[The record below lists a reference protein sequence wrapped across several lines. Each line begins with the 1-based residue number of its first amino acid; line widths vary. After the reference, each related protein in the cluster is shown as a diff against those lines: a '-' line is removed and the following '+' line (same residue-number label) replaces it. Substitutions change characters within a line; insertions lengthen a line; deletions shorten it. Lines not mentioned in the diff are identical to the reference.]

1 MIAAVLVA
9 LALLLAP
16 GAGGPPRPADA
27 VVRADTLRLDAER
40 SVIRWRGT
48 KFRGLRDH
56 SGTVRLAGGYVLAE
70 GRSVRGGA
78 FRIDMNAI
86 EVTDIPASDPVP
98 RRRLRDHLRS
108 DHFFAT
114 ATYPSADFR
123 LREVRPAGPGRYDV
137 LGDLTMRGRTHP
149 VRFAARAAPLAGG
162 GMRATAQLSIDRQRW
177 GVAYRG
183 VGEMLVDDMIHLG
196 LDLVFSHR
204 DTEAQR

>member
-9 LALLLAP
+9 LALLLVP
-16 GAGGPPRPADA
+16 GGAREQSRTADP
-27 VVRADTLRLDAER
+27 VVRGDTLRLDAAR

-56 SGTVRLAGGYVLAE
+56 SGTVGLAGGYLLAE

-78 FRIDMNAI
+78 FRIDMHAI
-86 EVTDIPASDPVP
+86 EVTDIPPSDPVP

-114 ATYPSADFR
+114 ATYPAADFR
-123 LREVRPAGPGRYDV
+123 LREVRPSGPGRYDV

-149 VRFAARAAPLAGG
+149 VRFAARAVPLAGG

-183 VGEMLVDDMIHLG
+183 VGEMVVDDMIHLG
-196 LDLVFSHR
+196 LNLVFSP
-204 DTEAQR
+204 

>member
-1 MIAAVLVA
+1 MIAPVLVA
-9 LALLLAP
+9 LALLLVP
-16 GAGGPPRPADA
+16 GAGEPPRTADPA
-27 VVRADTLRLDAER
+27 VRADTLRLDAGR

-56 SGTVRLAGGYVLAE
+56 SGTVRLAGGYLLAE

-86 EVTDIPASDPVP
+86 EVTDIPVSDPVP

-114 ATYPSADFR
+114 ATHPTADFR
-123 LREVRPAGPGRYDV
+123 LREVRPAGPERYDV
-137 LGDLTMRGRTHP
+137 LGDLTLRGRTHP
-149 VRFAARAAPLAGG
+149 VRFAARAVPVAGG

-183 VGEMLVDDMIHLG
+183 LGEMLVDDMVHLG
-196 LDLVFSHR
+196 LDLVFNGPPR
-204 DTEAQR
+204 

>member
-1 MIAAVLVA
+1 MIAAAL
-9 LALLLAP
+9 LALTLSAAP
-16 GAGGPPRPADA
+16 DPAA
-27 VVRADTLRLDAER
+27 SVRADTLRLDPAR

-48 KFRGLRDH
+48 KLRGLRDH
-56 SGTVRLAGGYVLAE
+56 AGTIRLSGGHLLAE

-86 EVTDIPASDPVP
+86 EVTDIPASDPIP

-114 ATYPSADFR
+114 ATYPTAGFR
-123 LREVRPAGPGRYDV
+123 LRQVTPAGPGRFDV
-137 LGDLTMRGRTHP
+137 LGDLTLRGQTHP
-149 VRFAARAAPLAGG
+149 VRFAARAVPLAGG
-162 GMRATAQLSIDRQRW
+162 GLRATAQLAIDRQRW

-196 LDLVFSHR
+196 LHLVFSHR
-204 DTEAQR
+204 LRWNRCASAARG